1 MILEVNPI
9 RTHWMNARLQYLCDA
24 SLVKAAVSWL
34 RLSLLLLGL
43 NACRSQQP
51 QWVSLSGATM
61 GTYYVVKYLN
71 HPHLAPPKTV
81 QQALEQRLEHINDLM
96 STYRPDSELSRFN
109 RSRAVNQLFPLAP
122 ETLLVIREAVRLH
135 QLSEG
140 ALDITLGP
148 LVDLWGFGP
157 PVPLQERLPTH
168 QALSQCRAWIGLD
181 KLGVHPTGISK
192 PIPQLA
198 LDLSGIAKGFG
209 VDDLADY
216 LASLGIEH
224 YLVTIGG
231 EMRFKGHNPQRQ
243 PWRIAIE
250 NPSDP
255 SQAAS
260 RLLTPGEGALATS
273 GDYRNYFEQA
283 GIRYSH
289 TLDPRT
295 GRPIT
300 HHLVS
305 ATVLHPSCMTADGLA
320 TAFSV
325 LGPEK
330 ALAMANQHQIPLLLL
345 VKTPTGFTEHYSTA
359 FQPYLTL
366 DKGHS

>member
-1 MILEVNPI
+1 MILEGNPI
-9 RTHWMNARLQYLCDA
+9 KIAWMSSTPHTFRNA
-24 SLVKAAVSWL
+24 SLVKVALAWL
-34 RLSLLLLGL
+34 LLLSLLLGL
-43 NACRSQQP
+43 SGCRNQHS

-71 HPHLAPPKTV
+71 RPHLASPKIV
-81 QQALEQRLEHINDLM
+81 QQALDQRLERLNDLM

-109 RSRAVNQLFPLAP
+109 RSPAVHQLFPLAP
-122 ETLLVIREAVRLH
+122 ETMRVIREAVRLH

-157 PVPLQERLPTH
+157 TAPLQERLPTP
-168 QALSQCRAWIGLD
+168 QALTQHLAWVGLEQ
-181 KLGVHPTGISK
+181 LGVHLTGISK
-192 PIPQLA
+192 AIPQLA

-209 VDDLADY
+209 VDELAEY
-216 LASLGIEH
+216 LASLGIDH
-224 YLVTIGG
+224 YLVGIGG
-231 EMRFKGHNPQRQ
+231 EIRFKGHNPQRQ

-250 NPSDP
+250 NPTDP
-255 SQAAS
+255 SQPAS
-260 RLLTPGEGALATS
+260 RLITPGEGALATS
-273 GDYRNYFEQA
+273 GDYRNYFEQD

-289 TLDPRT
+289 TLDPRS
-295 GRPIT
+295 GQPIT
-300 HHLVS
+300 HQLIS

-330 ALAMANQHQIPLLLL
+330 ALAIANQHQIPLLLL
-345 VKTPTGFTEHYSTA
+345 IKTPTGFTEHYSVA
-359 FQPYLTL
+359 FQPYL
-366 DKGHS
+366 KPRSS

>member
-1 MILEVNPI
+1 MNP
-9 RTHWMNARLQYLCDA
+9 RLQYLHN
-24 SLVKAAVSWL
+24 LFRVKAAVPWL
-34 RLSLLLLGL
+34 LLSLLLGL
-43 NACRSQQP
+43 SACRNQTS
-51 QWVSLSGATM
+51 QWVSLSGSTM

-71 HPHLAPPKTV
+71 QPHLASPKIV
-81 QQALEQRLEHINDLM
+81 QQTLDQRLEHINDLM

-122 ETLLVIREAVRLH
+122 ETMTVIREALRLH

-140 ALDITLGP
+140 GLDITLGP

-157 PVPLQERLPTH
+157 EAPLQERIPTD
-168 QALSQCRAWIGLD
+168 QALTERRAWVGLD
-181 KLGVHPTGISK
+181 KLGIHPTGISK
-192 PIPQLA
+192 SIPPLA

-209 VDDLADY
+209 VDELAGY

-224 YLVTIGG
+224 YLVDIGG
-231 EMRFKGHNPQRQ
+231 EMRFKGHNRQQQ

-255 SQAAS
+255 SQPTS
-260 RLLTPGEGALATS
+260 RLITPGEAALATS
-273 GDYRNYFEQA
+273 GDYRNYFEQS
-283 GIRYSH
+283 GVRYSH

-325 LGPEK
+325 LGHEK
-330 ALAMANQHQIPLLLL
+330 ALAIANQHQIPLLLL
-345 VKTPTGFTEHYSTA
+345 IKTPTGFTEHYSTA
-359 FQPYLTL
+359 FQPYLAL
-366 DKGHS
+366 DKRGSS